1 MIMAMASNNEHKPTL
16 IMNHTSPIYEY
27 ERYEGEDLDDYHQ
40 DQDAAS
46 SSPPCGVGGCFGLF
60 GFTSCTWRQNHDND
74 YERKYLLQQEG
85 GWHKETT
92 WWWRKK
98 LTKAEESTQVLDG
111 SKWKTFIRKI
121 AGYCKTMKQKQN
133 KRLSKK
139 QKQKN
144 TRFQYDF
151 HSYALNFDGGVAR
164 EGNDAALDFA
174 ARFAAPL
181 SNEHGSIGR
190 PVHETTLESA
200 SIESKR

>member
-1 MIMAMASNNEHKPTL
+1 MIIAMASNNEHKPTL
-16 IMNHTSPIYEY
+16 IMNHTSPICEY
-27 ERYEGEDLDDYHQ
+27 ERDEGEDVDDYHQ
-40 DQDAAS
+40 DHDAS
-46 SSPPCGVGGCFGLF
+46 SSSSPCGVGGCFGLF

-74 YERKYLLQQEG
+74 YECKYLLQQEG
-85 GWHKETT
+85 GSHKETT

-98 LTKAEESTQVLDG
+98 LNKAKESTRVLDG

-121 AGYCKTMKQKQN
+121 AGYCKTTKQKQN
-133 KRLSKK
+133 NRLSKK

-144 TRFQYDF
+144 TRLQYDL

>member
-1 MIMAMASNNEHKPTL
+1 MASNNEHKPTL

-27 ERYEGEDLDDYHQ
+27 ERDEGEDLDDYHQ
-40 DQDAAS
+40 DHDAS
-46 SSPPCGVGGCFGLF
+46 SSSSPCGVGGCFGLF

-85 GWHKETT
+85 GSHKETT

-98 LTKAEESTQVLDG
+98 LNKAKESTRVLDG

-121 AGYCKTMKQKQN
+121 AGYCKTTKQKQN
-133 KRLSKK
+133 
-139 QKQKN
+139 N
-144 TRFQYDF
+144 
-151 HSYALNFDGGVAR
+151 R
-164 EGNDAALDFA
+164 EGNDAAVDFA

-190 PVHETTLESA
+190 PVHKTTLESA